1 MPLEEVIYKMSGK
14 VAERM
19 GIHDRGSIEV
29 GKAADIVIFN
39 PNTVKDQAS
48 FVNPSQPPIG
58 IEYVF
63 VNGELV
69 VEKGSQT
76 SVLPGRVLNSN
87 R

>member
-1 MPLEEVIYKMSGK
+1 MAKNNKRLI
-14 VAERM
+14 
-19 GIHDRGSIEV
+19 
-29 GKAADIVIFN
+29 IFN

-48 FVNPSQPPIG
+48 FVKPSQPPVG
-58 IEYVF
+58 IEDVF

-69 VEKGSQT
+69 VEKGLQR